1 MGKNEPN
8 VASLTPDVGGPS
20 IDWSSEL
27 ERHRSW
33 MRSVV
38 LARVWEKDA
47 VEEVLQ
53 DVALAAVS
61 SKAPPGTAER
71 VAPWLYK
78 IAVRQSLL
86 YRRRQGRQRKLMD
99 AYTELRGAQGF
110 RDRQG
115 FRDADPLDWLLAV
128 ERQSLVRQSLGRL
141 HHRDREMLLL
151 KYTQQWSYEQIAQH
165 LGVSHS
171 AVESRLH
178 RARQHL
184 RHELTQ
190 NQITTSSAT

>member
-8 VASLTPDVGGPS
+8 VASPTPDAGGPS
-20 IDWSSEL
+20 IDWSGEL
-27 ERHRSW
+27 ERHRAW

-38 LARVWEKDA
+38 MARVWDRDA
-47 VEEVLQ
+47 VDEVLQ
-53 DVALAAVS
+53 NIALAAVS
-61 SKAPPGTAER
+61 SKVPPHKAER

-86 YRRRQGRQRKLMD
+86 YRRRQGRQRKLME

-110 RDRQG
+110 Q
-115 FRDADPLDWLLAV
+115 DADPLDWLLAV
-128 ERQSLVRQSLGRL
+128 ERQARVRRSLGRL
-141 HHRDREMLLL
+141 HRRDREMLLL
-151 KYTQQWSYEQIAQH
+151 KYTQQWSYEQIAEH

-178 RARQHL
+178 RARQRL
-184 RHELTQ
+184 RHELTRDQ
-190 NQITTSSAT
+190 VTTSSAT

>member
-86 YRRRQGRQRKLMD
+86 YRRRQGRQPKLID

-110 RDRQG
+110 Q
-115 FRDADPLDWLLAV
+115 DADPLDWLLAE
-128 ERQSLVRQSLGRL
+128 ERQALVRHSFARL

-178 RARQHL
+178 RARQRL

>member
-8 VASLTPDVGGPS
+8 VASPTAGAGEPS
-20 IDWSSEL
+20 IDWSAEL
-27 ERHRSW
+27 ERHRAW

-38 LARVWEKDA
+38 VARVWDRDA

-53 DVALAAVS
+53 NIALAAVS
-61 SKAPPGTAER
+61 SKVPPRTAER

-86 YRRRQGRQRKLMD
+86 YRRRQGRQRKLME
-99 AYTELRGAQGF
+99 AYTELRGARGF
-110 RDRQG
+110 Q
-115 FRDADPLDWLLAV
+115 DADPLDWLLAV
-128 ERQSLVRQSLGRL
+128 ERQALVRRSLSRL
-141 HHRDREMLLL
+141 HRRDREMLLL
-151 KYTQQWSYEQIAQH
+151 KYTQQWSYEQIAEH

-178 RARQHL
+178 RARQRL
-184 RHELTQ
+184 RHELTR
-190 NQITTSSAT
+190 NQVTASSAT